1 MENLEKDIKLY
12 SQEIKD
18 ILSTPP
24 RSIFRWGNTLLMVF
38 FLVFFLVSYFIK
50 YPDTVKGDAQ
60 IISTP
65 LTQNLIVDKKQN
77 IDTIFVKNG
86 ERVIENSV
94 IAKLKSSA
102 KYEDVLRLKK
112 SIEDFEIKE
121 GQKIKFS
128 NKKNETLIIGRLSK
142 YYSSFCTEVAN
153 IKSSPVNCNYDNLK
167 IKLDILKN
175 QIKIWEDSF
184 LLKSQINGKV
194 FFSEKGISNLDKI
207 YFYIVPSKID
217 SFFCLIEVNK
227 DDLYKIEVGQKVN
240 ISLGCHYKG
249 ENLTGTVVEIPLNSN
264 NNQTF
269 FVKVSLPNKL
279 ITNKNKQV
287 SFNGNIQGKG
297 KIITEDLR
305 IIERVFYNFKNLL
318 DEK

>member
-12 SQEIKD
+12 SPEIKD

-38 FLVFFLVSYFIK
+38 FLVFFTVSYFIK
-50 YPDTVKGDAQ
+50 YPETVEGRAR

-65 LTQNLIVDKKQN
+65 LTQTLIADKKQN
-77 IDTIFVKNG
+77 VDTIFIKNE
-86 ERVIENSV
+86 ERVFKNSV

-102 KYEDVLRLKK
+102 KYEDILKLKK
-112 SIEDFEIKE
+112 SIENFEIKR
-121 GQKIKFS
+121 GQKIKLS
-128 NKKNETLIIGRLSK
+128 NSKNETLIIGKLSK

-153 IKSSPVNCNYDNLK
+153 IKSSPINCNYDKLK

-175 QIKIWEDSF
+175 QIKIWEDNF

-194 FFSEKGISNLDKI
+194 FFSEKGIGNLDKI
-207 YFYIVPSKID
+207 HFCIVPSKID
-217 SFFCLIEVNK
+217 SFFCLIDVNK
-227 DDLYKIEVGQKVN
+227 DDLHKIEVGQKVN
-240 ISLGCHYKG
+240 ITLEGHYQG
-249 ENLTGTVVEIPLNSN
+249 QILTGTVAEIPLNYN
-264 NNQTF
+264 NSQIF
-269 FVKVSLPNKL
+269 FIKVYLPNKL
-279 ITNKNKQV
+279 ITNKNKEV
-287 SFNGNIQGKG
+287 LFNGNIQGRG

-305 IIERVFYNFKNLL
+305 IIERVFYNFKKLL